1 MYTYKIVIWKKRLR
15 DQNSQESRLH
25 CIGVYADNKDDFH
38 YVILNKCLGVYRGV
52 GEGWRPC
59 GDIWI
64 FSWINEIYSSDF
76 KQYYSAYTGQFFI
89 LYYEFNEFELGC

>member
-1 MYTYKIVIWKKRLR
+1 LYTYKIVIWKKRLR

-25 CIGVYADNKDDFH
+25 CIFFH
-38 YVILNKCLGVYRGV
+38 SVILNICSGVYRGV

-64 FSWINEIYSSDF
+64 FSWINGIYSSDF